1 MDASSQPNS
10 EAPPPADEPPLASR
24 TQSPQRRQGS
34 HRSSPAPIVPA
45 IPRGP
50 INRTPPS
57 VVNTGPAA
65 VVAPSSAPQEAVATQ
80 PAATTAT
87 TQPEAPVSG
96 GQDHDRMETD
106 DETTSSSGTHTPNH
120 SDAAND
126 SGQPAP
132 VAEPEAM
139 DTSPDQPAV
148 PVQTGGA
155 QALNASAQSTFR
167 IDMSAMIGVTPT
179 GLATVVGNPSL
190 QFNVNGEDLPPFRF
204 SMTAANGNPAQ
215 QPLGAQQ
222 PVPPP
227 QRDDSTNVG
236 SRRERRERDREHR
249 NEDENMDGE
258 SEDSSGD
265 EENPYWASFKEDTSS
280 PDEAQL
286 RAIEE
291 EEKDKPTALDHEHW
305 SKLTGEVLEDPEYIP
320 GDQGRITWTVKG
332 VHGTPENP
340 TRERM
345 MRSPSKKIGDMYW
358 SIKFYPRGN
367 NDSDNAS
374 VYVEC
379 SPTRY
384 EDEEST
390 ETVRAGTP
398 EVIDDG
404 ITMASSVTSPS
415 SAAEESVRE
424 DRGTFIPTG
433 GLIPGVPIPGRERP
447 PQARPPP
454 PQGGPPTNSMS
465 NGDGPV
471 ETPASAQSTG
481 PVTGQE
487 APTASEVPAADPL
500 ASSQTLP
507 AQAAPNQLG
516 GHTVEPPTVIERP
529 WRVAAQVCCV
539 MYNPDEPRVYKDQKS
554 NHQYNNDSSD
564 WGWTRFEGPWHEL
577 HERKPKQRQA
587 LLRNDTLAFSVY
599 IYTVK
604 DDTNALWWHAP
615 KEKPVWDSLEMTGVP
630 ALKCSQPDQ
639 AGALIAALS
648 TWFHLTP
655 FLKLVTEAFIPD
667 GYSDPDGPRP
677 RPMIEELRAMVLD
690 PAESIL
696 TDRELD
702 LSLVASMMDGHSR
715 DGIKRMDVIALW
727 EHLRRIVTY
736 EMSNQDTVKQACAAC
751 PSLFED
757 LLVLKQPDPF
767 QLDEVSRMWR
777 PSFPGSQPAHLR
789 ADHEP
794 RSVQETIES
803 ASQNVERQLR
813 VWESFPSYD
822 QQVKHQPPVIQIELH
837 RQHFDQ
843 KNRKWIKLGHKITLD
858 EMVYFHGVGYTLC
871 GMIVHSGSLGSQ
883 EYYSLIRPRGSDTR
897 WFKYSAANNSKRVAI
912 LTDKQ
917 AVDAHEGS
925 GEPVLE
931 KKDANSKVENAAVAY
946 IVTYVLWDEV
956 EKQLQCPLERF
967 AGPLDRFGDPTTGDA
982 GSAPKDEVEMVD
994 APVEDAD
1001 RTSETVPVW
1010 VYAGDVFSGPAGL
1023 GIFDPWHRRVREQ
1036 CQDKACIHPA
1046 ESVKIG
1052 ELRDL
1057 FNFLLPQPNGEGE
1070 ERKVQFWLLDSREPT
1085 EDPLPKFHTP
1095 KNRDD
1100 ESLEQCGFFA
1110 EGCRIWLG
1118 GQELELI
1125 REVLRALRESDLEE
1139 LFNQLRMRTSSAGAD
1154 DTPTQPSNQT
1164 DQADANSLES
1174 RISFPPVPPTNV
1186 SFEGREQLISEI
1198 AARVIEHA
1206 QSPPP
1211 TNGDSEQSQAPVQS
1225 EPSNGNNEQPQ
1236 EQVQPAA
1243 SSGDNEEPVQEQAQD
1258 ESPPEA
1264 PKSDDSNSI
1273 LVFLKRFNPFSDPE
1287 GGILTRLGSMT
1298 VNPKDNVFSRIGGAR
1313 FKQLCTGQYPIDIGD
1328 DIWPPSGWE
1337 NSNNDWEV
1345 YLEPGY
1351 YSKTLRQVD
1360 VSEKF
1365 SFIQSTSTTSPTDPP
1380 PCSLLLI
1387 VAERPNAEQ

>member
-1 MDASSQPNS
+1 
-10 EAPPPADEPPLASR
+10 
-24 TQSPQRRQGS
+24 
-34 HRSSPAPIVPA
+34 
-45 IPRGP
+45 
-50 INRTPPS
+50 
-57 VVNTGPAA
+57 
-65 VVAPSSAPQEAVATQ
+65 
-80 PAATTAT
+80 
-87 TQPEAPVSG
+87 
-96 GQDHDRMETD
+96 METD
-106 DETTSSSGTHTPNH
+106 DETSSSSGTHTPNH

-126 SGQPAP
+126 PGQPAP

-139 DTSPDQPAV
+139 DTTPDQPAG

-155 QALNASAQSTFR
+155 QALNANAQSTFR
-167 IDMSAMIGVTPT
+167 IDLSAMVGVTPT
-179 GLATVVGNPSL
+179 GLATIVGNPSL

-204 SMTAANGNPAQ
+204 SMTDANGNPAQ

-236 SRRERRERDREHR
+236 SRRERRERDRENR

-286 RAIEE
+286 KLIEE
-291 EEKDKPTALDHEHW
+291 DEKEKPTALDHEHW
-305 SKLTGEVLEDPEYIP
+305 SKLTGEVLDDPEYVPI
-320 GDQGRITWTVKG
+320 DQGMITWTVKG

-384 EDEEST
+384 EDDEST
-390 ETVRAGTP
+390 EIVRAGTP

-404 ITMASSVTSPS
+404 IEMSSSVTSPS
-415 SAAEESVRE
+415 PAADESVRE
-424 DRGTFIPTG
+424 GRGTVIPTG
-433 GLIPGVPIPGRERP
+433 GNIHGVPSPGSTPQHDRP
-447 PQARPPP
+447 PMN
-454 PQGGPPTNSMS
+454 GTS

-481 PVTGQE
+481 AVTGQGT
-487 APTASEVPAADPL
+487 TANPEVPAADPL

-507 AQAAPNQLG
+507 THAAPETEMLG
-516 GHTVEPPTVIERP
+516 NHIVQAPAVIDKT

-554 NHQYNNDSSD
+554 NHQYTNESSD
-564 WGWTRFEGPWHEL
+564 WGWTRFEGPWDHL

-599 IYTVK
+599 INTVK

-615 KEKPVWDSLEMTGVP
+615 KEKPHWDSLEMTGVP
-630 ALKCSQPDQ
+630 AFRCGKPDQ

-648 TWFHLTP
+648 TWLHLTP

-677 RPMIEELRAMVLD
+677 RPLVEELRAIVLD
-690 PAESIL
+690 PGDNIL
-696 TDRELD
+696 SDRELD
-702 LSLVASMMDGHSR
+702 LSLIASMLDGHSR
-715 DGIKRMDVIALW
+715 DGIRKMDVIALW
-727 EHLRRIVTY
+727 EHLRRILTF
-736 EMSNQDTVKQACAAC
+736 ELSNKDTVRQACAAS
-751 PSLFED
+751 PNLFED
-757 LLVLKQPDPF
+757 LLLLKQPDPF
-767 QLDEVSRMWR
+767 KLDSVSRMWR
-777 PSFPGSQPAHLR
+777 PTFFKAGPGESGS
-789 ADHEP
+789 DHEP
-794 RSVQETIES
+794 RSVQETINS
-803 ASQNVERQLR
+803 ALQNPERQLR

-822 QQVKHQPPVIQIELH
+822 QQVKSQAPVIQIELH

-843 KNRKWIKLGHKITLD
+843 QNRKWIKLGHKITLD
-858 EMVYFHGVGYTLC
+858 ETISFNGVAYTLC

-883 EYYSLIRPRGSDTR
+883 EYYSIVRPRGRDTR
-897 WFKYSAANNSKRVAI
+897 WFKYSAANSSKRIAI

-917 AVDAHEGS
+917 AVHAHEGS
-925 GEPVLE
+925 GDPVLE
-931 KKDANSKVENAAVAY
+931 KKDANSKGENAAVAY
-946 IVTYVLWDEV
+946 IVTYVLSDQLAT
-956 EKQLQCPLERF
+956 QLQCPLERF
-967 AGPLDRFGDPTTGDA
+967 AGPLDRFGVPAAGDT

-994 APVEDAD
+994 APVEEAD

-1010 VYAGDVFSGPAGL
+1010 IYAGDVFSGPAGL
-1023 GIFDPWHRRVREQ
+1023 GIFDPWDRRVREK
-1036 CQDKACIHPA
+1036 CQDKVCIHPA

-1052 ELRDL
+1052 ELKDL

-1100 ESLEQCGFFA
+1100 EALEQCTFFA

-1118 GQELELI
+1118 GQELDLI
-1125 REVLRALRESDLEE
+1125 REVLRVLRETDLEQ
-1139 LFNQLRMRTSSAGAD
+1139 LFNQLRIRTSSAGAD
-1154 DTPTQPSNQT
+1154 TNNQPSNET
-1164 DQADANSLES
+1164 HEPEPFDYGLNRTYSFLPHPPPDVNEEGRGDLVS
-1174 RISFPPVPPTNV
+1174 RI
-1186 SFEGREQLISEI
+1186 
-1198 AARVIEHA
+1198 AAEVVGVLNR

-1211 TNGDSEQSQAPVQS
+1211 TNGDGEQSQPPVQPQ
-1225 EPSNGNNEQPQ
+1225 PSSGNEQSQ
-1236 EQVQPAA
+1236 EQVQSEAPN
-1243 SSGDNEEPVQEQAQD
+1243 GDNEQMQD
-1258 ESPPEA
+1258 PTQDGSAPEA
-1264 PKSDDSNSI
+1264 PKSSDDSNSI
-1273 LVFLKRFNPFSDPE
+1273 LVFLKRFNPFNNPE
-1287 GGILTRLGSMT
+1287 SGMLQRLGSMT
-1298 VNPKDNVFSRIGGAR
+1298 VDPKDNVFTRIGGAK
-1313 FKQLCTGQYPIDIGD
+1313 FKQLCTGQYPTNIGD
-1328 DIWPPSGWE
+1328 EIWPPSGWE
-1337 NSNNDWEV
+1337 TSNNDWEV

-1351 YSKTLRQVD
+1351 YSKNLRQVD
-1360 VSEKF
+1360 VAETF
-1365 SFIQSTSTTSPTDPP
+1365 SYIQSTNTTSPTDPP
-1380 PCSLLLI
+1380 PSSLLLI
-1387 VAERPNAEQ
+1387 VAERPNPEQ